1 MRKSIA
7 IAGIL
12 AVALAA
18 QSAGAKTL
26 EEVLKEKGVITEAD
40 YNEIVKT
47 APKSAPVAY
56 KLGSGFTFTSP
67 DEKFQL
73 TVGGQLQ
80 TRYTFTQ
87 KDGANSVSDVSA
99 WNIPRA
105 RTYFSGYFLTKDL
118 TFKSYQEWAGLNSWN
133 SGTTNSNTSKV
144 MLDTWLNYR
153 IVDEAQLRVGQDKV
167 QFSRQ
172 YITASAANE
181 FVDNSF
187 VTSAFV
193 PGYDTGVAALGSV
206 AKGLFTYSAAW
217 VGGNGQN
224 TVTTDN
230 NNAYNIR
237 LTVNPFGEVKYSEAD
252 IEGSAK
258 PLLTLGSSYYHDNVR
273 LNYTGASTSATT
285 PPVVTAAATTVENT
299 NLGYLNTTN
308 GWLGKNLSIF
318 TTGAPASEN
327 INVQMLELDSAFKW
341 QGLALQAEY
350 FWGQANSSVRS
361 SKNLISRG
369 FYAQAGYMVLPKTV
383 ELAVRYNW
391 MDYNSYATDSLK
403 SEVQGVIG
411 WYINSHNLK
420 IQADVTS
427 STYQHNAA
435 NANSATAPAAGKSN
449 TDTIFR
455 TQAQILF

>member
-1 MRKSIA
+1 MYMKRSIA
-7 IAGIL
+7 IAGVL
-12 AVALAA
+12 AIALAA

-40 YNEIVKT
+40 YNEIVKS
-47 APKSAPVAY
+47 APKSTPVAY
-56 KLGSGFTFTSP
+56 KLGSGFTFTAP
-67 DEKFQL
+67 DEKYQL
-73 TVGGQLQ
+73 TIGGQLQ

-87 KDGANSVSDVSA
+87 KDGANSVSNVSA

-133 SGTTNSNTSKV
+133 SGGTNSNTSKV

-153 IVDEAQLRVGQDKV
+153 IVDEAQIRVGQDKV

-172 YITASAANE
+172 YITSSAANE

-193 PGYDTGVAALGSV
+193 PGYDTGIAALGSV

-217 VGGNGQN
+217 GGGNGQN

-230 NNAYNIR
+230 NNSYNIR
-237 LTVNPFGEVKYSEAD
+237 LTVNPFGEFAYSEAD
-252 IEGSAK
+252 IQGSAK
-258 PLLTLGSSYYHDNVR
+258 PLLTLGSSYYHDSVR
-273 LNYTGASTSATT
+273 LNYTAASGTTAASTA
-285 PPVVTAAATTVENT
+285 VEST

-318 TTGAPASEN
+318 TTGAPLSEN

-341 QGLALQAEY
+341 QGLAIQAEY
-350 FWGQANSSVRS
+350 YWGQANSSVRS

-383 ELAVRYNW
+383 ELAIRYNW
-391 MDYNSYATDSLK
+391 MDYNAYATDSLK
-403 SEVQGVIG
+403 SEVQGVIS

-427 STYQHNAA
+427 SSYQKNAA
-435 NANSATAPAAGKSN
+435 NANTAATPAAGNSN